1 VNDDDF
7 WRASV
12 QSESGV
18 LNAFCAR
25 SGICASIQNKTWR
38 KATNNF
44 SNKVFD
50 GIAAEE
56 KASDAKMP

>member
-1 VNDDDF
+1 MAIAGQYHPKANPAF
-7 WRASV
+7 
-12 QSESGV
+12 
-18 LNAFCAR
+18 NAFCAR